1 MTSSETR
8 DIILDVTEKLIY
20 RHGIAATGMDLLVKT
35 AGVSRKSIYRYFANK
50 DELVIAALQRRDER
64 WLQWLRSEVEQYAG
78 SGARLLG
85 VFSALKTWFG
95 SADFRGCAFINTSGE
110 TGNPQD
116 PVRLLAK
123 AHKQKL
129 FEYLL
134 ELCEA
139 HGTPAPEQQA
149 AQLLILV
156 DGAITIALIMG
167 DQSAIEKIRLAED
180 GWNSRDPQRV
190 SLAYTLDTQWRNRAE
205 FAHNREQ
212 AKDFLTRKWARELDY
227 RLIKELWAFTGN
239 RIAVRYAYEWH
250 DDSGNWFRSYGNENW
265 EFDQDGLMSNRH
277 ACINDMPIKE
287 SERKFHW
294 PLGRRPDDHP
304 GLSELGL

>member
-1 MTSSETR
+1 MIESEEPESLHHGGAQVCPRTMENNSLTMKNDRSTVGGMNDMTTTETR

-20 RHGIAATGMDLLVKT
+20 RHGIAATGMELLVKT

-64 WLQWLRSEVEQYAG
+64 WLQWLRSEVEQAPD

-85 VFSALKTWFG
+85 VFSALKAWFA

-110 TGNPQD
+110 TGDPQD

-134 ELCEA
+134 ELCNA

-156 DGAITIALIMG
+156 DGAITMALIMG
-167 DQSAIEKIRLAED
+167 DETAADNAQCMAQLLLA
-180 GWNSRDPQRV
+180 
-190 SLAYTLDTQWRNRAE
+190 L
-205 FAHNREQ
+205 
-212 AKDFLTRKWARELDY
+212 
-227 RLIKELWAFTGN
+227 
-239 RIAVRYAYEWH
+239 
-250 DDSGNWFRSYGNENW
+250 
-265 EFDQDGLMSNRH
+265 
-277 ACINDMPIKE
+277 
-287 SERKFHW
+287 
-294 PLGRRPDDHP
+294 
-304 GLSELGL
+304 